1 MYLRGGGV
9 AGGILL
15 GGFPKVVKA
24 VELTPNKTINIAN
37 NIVKLPHCVN
47 LFNGCIINKYH
58 YFFSC
63 FNKSF

>member
-1 MYLRGGGV
+1 M

-24 VELTPNKTINIAN
+24 VELTPNKTIKIAN

-47 LFNGCIINKYH
+47 LFKGCIINKYH
-58 YFFSC
+58 YFLLILLKIIIF
-63 FNKSF
+63 F